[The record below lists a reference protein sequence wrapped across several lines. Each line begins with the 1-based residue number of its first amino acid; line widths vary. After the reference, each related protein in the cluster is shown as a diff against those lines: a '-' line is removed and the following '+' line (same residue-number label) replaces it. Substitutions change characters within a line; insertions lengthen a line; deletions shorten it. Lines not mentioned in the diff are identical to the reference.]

1 LRYFCSP
8 QHTDS
13 ALYPIIGQME
23 RAAGSAHDDT
33 PQARLDKL
41 DALLTQTS
49 TSAQDAALFAEM
61 LSLSNDGRYPA
72 LDLTPEQRRQ
82 RTLDALTAQMQALS
96 RQNPVLMIFED
107 VHWTDP
113 TSLEALGRA
122 VDRLRT
128 LSVLL
133 VVTFRPEFESPWIG
147 RPYVTAL
154 TVNRLAQRDIEAMI
168 DHVVGNKLLPA
179 SVRQDIIERTDG
191 IPLFVEEMTKAVLE
205 AESEDEAQRTAA
217 AVPSATLAVPA
228 SLHAS
233 LMARL
238 DRLGSAKEVAQIYA
252 QQRERMRRI
261 GIVMPFAKGDSDG
274 EARVR
279 AFKQE
284 LAKLGWTD
292 GSNIQFDE
300 HWPADNM
307 DLVRSQAASLVASNP
322 DIIIASGGRIVPV
335 LMRLTRSIPMV
346 LPGASDPIGVG
357 WAQSLARPG
366 GNVTGFTGFELSTLG
381 KSLEIL
387 KQIAPA
393 VVRVA
398 LIYNPDNPNS
408 VHYRHISEGVSA
420 RLAIETVDHPIH
432 GLDDIDRAVASLADR
447 GNGGIFFLPDITT
460 NKLREDVVALVAR
473 RRVPAN
479 LFGREDWR
487 AGVLR
492 TRSDGLV
499 SPLRRLRR
507 SHFAR
512 RKACGYAVPAADEI
526 RADDQPQ
533 NCQGAGDHSTS
544 SVADDRRRGDRM
556 R

>member
-1 LRYFCSP
+1 V
-8 QHTDS
+8 
-13 ALYPIIGQME
+13 
-23 RAAGSAHDDT
+23 
-33 PQARLDKL
+33 K
-41 DALLTQTS
+41 
-49 TSAQDAALFAEM
+49 
-61 LSLSNDGRYPA
+61 
-72 LDLTPEQRRQ
+72 RREFI
-82 RTLDALTAQMQALS
+82 A
-96 RQNPVLMIFED
+96 IF
-107 VHWTDP
+107 
-113 TSLEALGRA
+113 G
-122 VDRLRT
+122 
-128 LSVLL
+128 
-133 VVTFRPEFESPWIG
+133 G
-147 RPYVTAL
+147 
-154 TVNRLAQRDIEAMI
+154 
-168 DHVVGNKLLPA
+168 
-179 SVRQDIIERTDG
+179 
-191 IPLFVEEMTKAVLE
+191 
-205 AESEDEAQRTAA
+205 AA
-217 AVPSATLAVPA
+217 ANWPFTA
-228 SLHAS
+228 
-233 LMARL
+233 
-238 DRLGSAKEVAQIYA
+238 YA

-261 GIVMPFAKGDSDG
+261 GIVMPFAKGDSEG

-473 RRVPAN
+473 RRVPAIYSDSFFVKIGGLAFYGPDRTD
-479 LFGREDWR
+479 LF
-487 AGVLR
+487 
-492 TRSDGLV
+492 
-499 SPLRRLRR
+499 RR
-507 SHFAR
+507 SAGYVDRILRGEKPADMPFQQPTKYELMINLKTA
-512 RKACGYAVPAADEI
+512 KALEITVPQALLTTADEVI
-526 RADDQPQ
+526 E
-533 NCQGAGDHSTS
+533 
-544 SVADDRRRGDRM
+544 
-556 R
+556 